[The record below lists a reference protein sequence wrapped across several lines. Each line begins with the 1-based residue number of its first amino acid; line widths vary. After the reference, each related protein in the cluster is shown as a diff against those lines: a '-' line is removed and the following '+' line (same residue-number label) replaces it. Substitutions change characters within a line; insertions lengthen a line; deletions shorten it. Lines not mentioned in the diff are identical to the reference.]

1 MNKRCFIFGNSP
13 SLLEENLKLIENED
27 VFICNRGYKIKEVEN
42 VNLNNLKYYVLGD
55 KLHAETFLD
64 EIYEKTKGLKIYL
77 ASNITDPKVLKKFES
92 IYEVYKRIDKPFSDF
107 PLTFNQ
113 GWGKG
118 KTVIVD
124 AIIIAYFL
132 GYKEIYLLGVDLD
145 YSYTNNHFYKDSS
158 FEIKYKN
165 NVPKSLKQILKSL
178 DIISK
183 YFDSK
188 NIKFRNLS
196 KRFKH
201 IDYVKKSKLESVIK

>member
-64 EIYEKTKGLKIYL
+64 EIYEKTKGLKVYL
-77 ASNITDPKVLKKFES
+77 SSKITDSKVLNKFKS
-92 IYEVYKRIDKPFSDF
+92 SYETYKRIEKPFTDF

-145 YSYTNNHFYKDSS
+145 YSKSNNHFYKDTE
-158 FEIKYKN
+158 FEDKHKN
-165 NVPKSLKQILKSL
+165 NVPKSLKKILRSFE
-178 DIISK
+178 IINK
-183 YFDSK
+183 HFNTQ
-188 NIKFRNLS
+188 NIKIRNLS
-196 KRFKH
+196 KNFKYS
-201 IDYVKKSKLESVIK
+201 DYIRKTNLENILK

>member
-64 EIYEKTKGLKIYL
+64 EIYEKTKGLKVYL
-77 ASNITDPKVLKKFES
+77 SSKITDPKVLKKFES
-92 IYEVYKRIDKPFSDF
+92 SYEVYKRIEKPFIDF

-113 GWGKG
+113 GWGKA

-145 YSYTNNHFYKDSS
+145 YSYTNNHFYKDTS
-158 FEIKYKN
+158 FEIKHKD
-165 NVPKSLKQILKSL
+165 NVPKSLRKILRSL

-196 KRFKH
+196 KRFKYT
-201 IDYVKKSKLESVIK
+201 DYVKKSKLESIIK